1 MFTKS
6 LAEKWSSDGIRTFSV
21 HPGMVSTNILN
32 RAPDLYL
39 KLNCIILPLFGKN
52 CWQGAQTQ
60 IHCCLSDDLINGA
73 FYMDC
78 RPVSCHPVPS
88 QFTVKEICTFLYHI
102 HKIFKKVLLKQD
114 DYFPKAKFKVPVFA
128 QGVPILRKKL
138 LSEECKEVFGGDT

>member
-6 LAEKWSSDGIRTFSV
+6 LAEKWSSDGIRTYSV

-39 KLNCIILPLFGKN
+39 KLNSIILPLFGKN

-73 FYMDC
+73 FYLDC
-78 RPVSCHPVPS
+78 RPVSCYPVPS
-88 QFTVKEICTFLYHI
+88 QLTVKEICTFLNHI
-102 HKIFKKVLLKQD
+102 H
-114 DYFPKAKFKVPVFA
+114 
-128 QGVPILRKKL
+128 
-138 LSEECKEVFGGDT
+138 